1 MHLQRNAF
9 SWRGTMKR
17 KQPIFPPGKRP
28 APETFEILYPPTED
42 GHLTEEQKKWPL
54 SRDAEPRELLPQ
66 QQSNPTTPDLQ
77 PPTN

>member
-1 MHLQRNAF
+1 
-9 SWRGTMKR
+9 MKR

-42 GHLTEEQKKWPL
+42 GHLTEGQKKWPL

-66 QQSNPTTPDLQ
+66 
-77 PPTN
+77 

>member
-1 MHLQRNAF
+1 
-9 SWRGTMKR
+9 MKR

-42 GHLTEEQKKWPL
+42 GHLTEQQKKWPVVT
-54 SRDAEPRELLPQ
+54 EEWTREELEAIRQ
-66 QQSNPTTPDLQ
+66 QRQAQQQ